1 MHHIV
6 FFGPAALH
14 PGRADRHAGHGEA
27 RRVRFLG
34 KEALERGGG
43 HVSLD
48 DKACELRRVAGS
60 EIVRNAEPFLH
71 RIDVAGVQYLRDE
84 ARILKVLDPTRTAA
98 AGWILV
104 NRDER
109 FRCCEERSGL
119 QQGGGARDQHAPP
132 CHLRI
137 EICHGGPPRWRI

>member
-1 MHHIV
+1 VHHIV

-84 ARILKVLDPTRTAA
+84 ARIVKVLDPTRTAA

-104 NRDER
+104 NRNHLSLVGEKR
-109 FRCCEERSGL
+109 ARL
-119 QQGGGARDQHAPP
+119 QKRRDCREQ
-132 CHLRI
+132 R
-137 EICHGGPPRWRI
+137 